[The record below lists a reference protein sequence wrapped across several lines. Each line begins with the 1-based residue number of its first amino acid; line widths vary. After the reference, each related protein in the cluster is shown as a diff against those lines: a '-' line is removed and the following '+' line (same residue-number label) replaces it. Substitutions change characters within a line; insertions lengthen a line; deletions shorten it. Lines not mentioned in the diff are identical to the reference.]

1 MSYVDLKH
9 LLADLALEAVRDPER
24 APWTAVAAAYGALA
38 EENRPAVPWSALRT
52 KAEEFGRGFDW
63 HPTID
68 DAQRLVERGLL
79 VRRGDEFTLREPFL
93 PFLEYLRRQTS
104 RLLDALRLC
113 VPSGLQGTEPD
124 TRSAPRLFNASAT

>member
-38 EENRPAVPWSALRT
+38 EENRPAVPWSVLRT
-52 KAEEFGRGFDW
+52 KAEELGRGFDW

-79 VRRGDEFTLREPFL
+79 VRRGEEFTIMEPFL
-93 PFLEYLRRQTS
+93 PFLADRRRQTA
-104 RLLDALRLC
+104 RLLDAVRLA
-113 VPSGLQGTEPD
+113 LT
-124 TRSAPRLFNASAT
+124 L